1 MELELDD
8 FFFSIFLFAARGGRM
23 GIAGHWH
30 CDYGTSSRT
39 VQCSSHIALHQE
51 PTIVLEYPPLT
62 K

>member
-1 MELELDD
+1 
-8 FFFSIFLFAARGGRM
+8 M

-51 PTIVLEYPPLT
+51 PTIVLEYKVKGLVYFGLAFYLRIPPT
-62 K
+62 YKYPPES